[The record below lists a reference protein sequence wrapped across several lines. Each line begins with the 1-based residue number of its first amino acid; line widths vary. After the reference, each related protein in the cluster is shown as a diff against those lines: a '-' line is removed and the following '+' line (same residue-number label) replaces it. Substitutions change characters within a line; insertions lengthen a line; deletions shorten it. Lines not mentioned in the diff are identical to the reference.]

1 MNFRYLKITRFF
13 HLRYHS
19 KIIGDILRT
28 VQKPRASVL
37 MGLYDEW

>member
-1 MNFRYLKITRFF
+1 MNFRYLKITRFL

-19 KIIGDILRT
+19 KIYHILRT